1 MSTKRA
7 ALINDLSGLGKCS
20 LTAAIPVF
28 SCMGIQPCPLP
39 TAVLSNQTGYDSYY
53 IDDFTDKM
61 SFFTEEWL
69 KKRITF
75 DAISTGF
82 FVNSKQID
90 ISEEF
95 IKKFKKEDTLLVV
108 DPVMGDGGTVYKT
121 FSDEL
126 CRRICRLALTADV
139 ITPNLTEACIIL
151 GEKPDL
157 SLSLENVC
165 DMARRLKE
173 KGPSKV
179 VVTGVVIG
187 DKVYNVVCDDKTVDY
202 TVNNMA
208 FGSYSGTGDLFVS
221 VIAAGLMNGKHS
233 LKEIAQAASDLI
245 ESAARDAYAEKT
257 DRNDGVPFEKYLPKL
272 WEALI

>member
-69 KKRITF
+69 KKGITF

-187 DKVYNVVCDDKTVDY
+187 DKVYIKNHKS
-202 TVNNMA
+202 A
-208 FGSYSGTGDLFVS
+208 
-221 VIAAGLMNGKHS
+221 
-233 LKEIAQAASDLI
+233 LKIP
-245 ESAARDAYAEKT
+245 ESAKNLINTFPRHALHAATLGFVHPITKE
-257 DRNDGVPFEKYLPKL
+257 YLEFSSELPDDFQNL
-272 WEALI
+272 LNNL

>member
-69 KKRITF
+69 KKGITF

-108 DPVMGDGGTVYKT
+108 DPVMGDCGTVYKT